1 MKYRIA
7 ALLASFL
14 LSACTTGPTYLGHAV
29 REAPFKVDGGKTV
42 SLPVTSAGALPAENE
57 DYKIEGA
64 GFNASLKKGNPSDSK
79 LTWAFSFVS
88 KKSAEL
94 DSIVVEQV
102 TDSGGLELLVKDN
115 SPALKY
121 KNWVGWSAPTSMT
134 KDLTPWLYSGSDSIF
149 VFKFTIKA
157 KDGSSVV
164 MYQPSIISSRA
175 KGMYLLAISGK

>member
-14 LSACTTGPTYLGHAV
+14 LSACATGPTYLGHSV
-29 REAPFKVDGGKTV
+29 SETPFKVDGGKTI
-42 SLPVTSAGALPAENE
+42 SLPVTNVGALPAENE

-64 GFNASLKKGNPSDSK
+64 GFNASLKKGSPSESK

-94 DSIVVEQV
+94 DSVVVEQV
-102 TDSGGLELLVKDN
+102 TDSGGLELVVKDN
-115 SPALKY
+115 SPVLKN
-121 KNWVGWSAPTSMT
+121 KNWVGWSAPASMT
-134 KDLTPWLYSGSDSIF
+134 KELSPWLYSSSDSTF

-157 KDGSSVV
+157 KDGSSIV

-175 KGMYLLAISGK
+175 KAMYLQVISGK

>member
-1 MKYRIA
+1 MKYRFA
-7 ALLASFL
+7 ALLASLL
-14 LSACTTGPTYLGHAV
+14 LSACATGPTYLGHAV
-29 REAPFKVDGGKTV
+29 SEVPFKVDGGKTV

-64 GFNASLKKGNPSDSK
+64 GFNASLKNGNPSESK

-94 DSIVVEQV
+94 DSVVVAQV
-102 TDSGGLELLVKDN
+102 TDSGGLELVVKDN
-115 SPALKY
+115 SPALKN

-134 KDLTPWLYSGSDSIF
+134 KDLSPWLYSSSDSTF
-149 VFKFTIKA
+149 VFKFTINT

-164 MYQPSIISSRA
+164 MYQPSIITRRA
-175 KGMYLLAISGK
+175 KSMYLQVISVK